1 MEESAGSPHERVT
14 LPSFGVA
21 VRPAGAAGGAG
32 TGVGVGVGVGS
43 GVGVGVGSGVGVG
56 VGSGAGGVY
65 GPLDGELTQP
75 LHASALFRART
86 PTTYVFALSASNVRL
101 VASMFVW
108 LSTGACQPVPSL

>member
-14 LPSFGVA
+14 LPSAPVA
-21 VRPAGAAGGAG
+21 VRPVGAAGGG
-32 TGVGVGVGVGS
+32 GVGVGVGVGS

-75 LHASALFRART
+75 LQASALFRART